1 MNSCPRSL
9 SETNPRLPS
18 LVGEGPVPSR
28 RPKVD
33 NSPPLPKAPLP
44 RRERGWGEG
53 LQGWERAS
61 KSPLPLRKEARGW
74 GLGFPPITPLTDKN
88 VCSIL
93 PGKRHCQ
100 EGSMT
105 WAVPV
110 PSSELVLTSIEPG
123 AGGARSPP
131 MDPGRRSPRRR
142 HGRSRLLIPRLAR
155 RAVTPSRDIPT
166 LPSRR
171 RGAWHAPVTVPPV
184 AQTGIDTPYP
194 QPSSPRRGDILSA
207 PAFSLARPFPLA
219 GERGRG

>member
-1 MNSCPRSL
+1 
-9 SETNPRLPS
+9 
-18 LVGEGPVPSR
+18 VPSR

-184 AQTGIDTPYP
+184 AQTGIDTPLP
-194 QPSSPRRGDILSA
+194 TTIFASERRHPVSASLQPGA
-207 PAFSLARPFPLA
+207 PLSLAR
-219 GERGRG
+219 ERGWGEGLLYSSPITPCCSRRPK